1 VVTEPA
7 KPKFEPKKDW
17 TLNAGAWEGLLA
29 WLDCG
34 AETDGASYLE
44 MRRRLTGYFDRK
56 NCAAPDDLADETL
69 SRVARRLEEA
79 GAIESETPARY
90 CYIVARF
97 VFLEHLRHTERT
109 QEMAAELQRQEIAQA
124 TDDESEAKTER
135 RLDCLGSCAAKMD
148 PDHRELITRYYVG
161 RGGAKI
167 ANRRRLAEALGVS
180 MNALAIRACRIREKL
195 AACVRQ
201 CLEERVK

>member
-7 KPKFEPKKDW
+7 NPKFEQKKDW
-17 TLNAGAWEGLLA
+17 TLNQSAWAGLLT
-29 WLDCG
+29 WLDQG
-34 AETDGASYLE
+34 TETDGASYLE

-56 NCAAPDDLADETL
+56 NCAAPDELADETL
-69 SRVARRLEEA
+69 SRVARRLEEE
-79 GAIESETPARY
+79 GVIETETPARY

-109 QEMAAELQRQEIAQA
+109 QEMAAESRRKEIAQPA
-124 TDDESEAKTER
+124 DEESEAETER
-135 RLDCLGSCAAKMD
+135 RLRCLGSCAAKMES
-148 PDHRELITRYYVG
+148 PNRELIIRYYVG
-161 RGGAKI
+161 SGGAKI
-167 ANRRRLAEALGVS
+167 ANRRALAEELGVS

-201 CLEERVK
+201 CLEERMK